1 MPKPRSYQ
9 VSLIDTPYY
18 HCVSRCVRRAWVED
32 KVLWLSSVFAIG
44 ICAYAVMS
52 NHVHL
57 VLCVDKDKAMSWS
70 DKQVVGRWHRLH
82 RGTLLSQKFIR
93 NELLSE
99 SEWISLKETI
109 VIYRQRLYDI
119 NLWVRDADISNRE
132 RPLMAH
138 LRRSANG
145 SNERSAAV
153 GHIRYLI
160 ELSL

>member
-1 MPKPRSYQ
+1 MPKPRSSQ

-18 HCVSRCVRRAWVED
+18 HCVSRCVRRAFLCGTDKYSGTSYEHRRAWVED

-82 RGTLLSQKFIR
+82 RGTLLSQKFMR
-93 NELLSE
+93 NALLSE

-109 VIYRQRLYDI
+109 GVYNKRGQSRFK
-119 NLWVRDADISNRE
+119 
-132 RPLMAH
+132 
-138 LRRSANG
+138 
-145 SNERSAAV
+145 
-153 GHIRYLI
+153 
-160 ELSL
+160 